1 MSSEQIFEFIGNHP
15 FLIAAFVVSIVL
27 IVVGQLKRSRSN
39 SIEAQEAVRLINQE
53 DAQVVDL
60 RDKKAFESGHILDA
74 KNLLPAKLKNDF
86 PTLKLKLDKPVILVC
101 QMGNT
106 SGGQVANFVE
116 QGCEVVYS
124 LKDGIYGW
132 EKAKLPLET

>member
-1 MSSEQIFEFIGNHP
+1 MIEFAGNHP
-15 FLIAAFVVSIVL
+15 FLLAAFVVSIVL
-27 IVVGQLKRSRSN
+27 IVYGQLKRSRSN

-60 RDKKAFESGHILDA
+60 RDKKTFESGHILDA
-74 KNLLPAKLKNDF
+74 KNIVPAKLNNDF
-86 PTLKLKLDKPVILVC
+86 ATLKLKTDKPVILVC

-106 SGGQVANFVE
+106 SGAQVAKFVE
-116 QGCEVVYS
+116 LGCDAVYS